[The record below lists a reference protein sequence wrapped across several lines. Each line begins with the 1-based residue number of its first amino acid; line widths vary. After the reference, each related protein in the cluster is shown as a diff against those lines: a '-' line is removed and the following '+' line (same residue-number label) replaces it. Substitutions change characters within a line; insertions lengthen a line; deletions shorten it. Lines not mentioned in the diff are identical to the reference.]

1 MHATTLRLPDRETKP
16 RRTGVTMVIDGGLPT
31 HYFADVVGSFAGLID
46 VMKLGWGT
54 ALVTDDL
61 KYKIDA
67 LRDHGVDFYFGGT
80 LFEKFVA
87 QDRFDDWRRFC
98 ARFDCRT
105 VEVSNGTIPMPNEV
119 KAEYVAELSR
129 DFRVFSEVGY
139 KDQDRAEEMGAQ
151 LWIDY
156 IGQDLDAGAHMV
168 ITESRESGKSGIC
181 GANGKL
187 RDGLL
192 DAIQGAGLDLE
203 RVLFEAPTKDLQIEL
218 IRRFGT
224 DVNLGNISTTDII
237 ALETL
242 RLGLR
247 GDTLGDF
254 DADLGLVAPTDF
266 RLNRLAAS
274 HA

>member
-1 MHATTLRLPDRETKP
+1 MHSTTLRLPEREVKP

-67 LRDHGVDFYFGGT
+67 LRDAGVDFYFGGT

-87 QDRFDDWRRFC
+87 QNRFEDWRRFC
-98 ARFDCRT
+98 DRFGCRT
-105 VEVSNGTIPMPNEV
+105 VEISNGTIAMPNEV
-119 KAEYVAELSR
+119 KAEYVAHLSGEY
-129 DFRVFSEVGY
+129 RVFSEVGY
-139 KDQDRAEEMGAQ
+139 KDQSRAEEMGSQ
-151 LWIDY
+151 LWVDY
-156 IGQDLDAGAHMV
+156 IRQDLDAGAHMV

-181 GANGKL
+181 SANGTL
-187 RDGLL
+187 RDGLV
-192 DAIQGAGLDLE
+192 DAIANSGLDLDK
-203 RVLFEAPTKDLQIEL
+203 VLFEAPTKDLQIEL
-218 IRRFGT
+218 IRRFGAQ
-224 DVNLGNISTTDII
+224 VNLGNIASSDIV

-247 GDTLGDF
+247 GDTLADF
-254 DADLGLVAPTDF
+254 DAELGLEPAPDL
-266 RLNRLAAS
+266 RWSAQQAH